1 LALGFLAVTT
11 FPAGFHLDRL
21 TEFLTGC
28 CALLVLAWEGEVWDF
43 MHSVAPHKFCCCW
56 FEQRVQKTLR
66 EDTADEMTNR
76 FLMLAVGH
84 VVAIGCYNQNPVEAS
99 LPERRSND
107 CGGSAAFA
115 LNAPPHSLP
124 S

>member
-43 MHSVAPHKFCCCW
+43 MHSVAPHKF
-56 FEQRVQKTLR
+56 VAAGLNSASKKTLR
-66 EDTADEMTNR
+66 EDTAHEMTNR
-76 FLMLAVGH
+76 LLMLAVGH
-84 VVAIGCYNQNPVEAS
+84 VVANGCYNQKDRTR
-99 LPERRSND
+99 LTD
-107 CGGSAAFA
+107 
-115 LNAPPHSLP
+115 
-124 S
+124 

>member
-1 LALGFLAVTT
+1 LALGFLAITT

-66 EDTADEMTNR
+66 EDTAHEMTNR
-76 FLMLAVGH
+76 LLMLAVGH
-84 VVAIGCYNQNPVEAS
+84 VVAIESYNQATTPDPVGAR
-99 LPERRSND
+99 LP
-107 CGGSAAFA
+107 A
-115 LNAPPHSLP
+115 NAMEQRCLA
-124 S
+124 